1 MTQAA
6 KLRLGWT
13 ELEQG
18 VGFRRHGAVS
28 ENSCLLGWQLKKR
41 NQKKK
46 KERNI
51 ICPFN
56 KLN

>member
-41 NQKKK
+41 NQKKRK
-46 KERNI
+46 KEI
-51 ICPFN
+51 
-56 KLN
+56 LYVLLTS